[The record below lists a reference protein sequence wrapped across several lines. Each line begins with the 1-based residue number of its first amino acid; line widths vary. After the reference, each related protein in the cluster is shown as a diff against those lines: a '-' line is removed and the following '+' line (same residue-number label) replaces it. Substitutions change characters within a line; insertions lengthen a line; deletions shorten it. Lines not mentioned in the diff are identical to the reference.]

1 MNRLTRMAMFAG
13 LGVGAV
19 AVRRVIRQ
27 TPAARS
33 LREPE
38 DRWLV
43 LTVNRPEEEIAPQNV
58 WPEPLAELG
67 DEVDIELRR
76 APANRGT
83 EIAVRLR
90 NPESGSVAML
100 SRITGSSH
108 LAKIRSALRRTKQL
122 LETSEVI
129 KVDPQPHGQRKPT
142 PGGALIAMATR
153 RAGREGVL

>member
-1 MNRLTRMAMFAG
+1 MNRLTRTAVVTG

-19 AVRRVIRQ
+19 VVRRVIRQ

-43 LTVNRPEEEIAPQNV
+43 LTVNRPQEEIAPQNL

-67 DEVDIELRR
+67 EEVDIELRR
-76 APANRGT
+76 APANKGT

-90 NPESGSVAML
+90 NPEAGAATTL
-100 SRITGSSH
+100 SRIAGTSH
-108 LAKIRSALRRTKQL
+108 VQKIRSALRKTKQL
-122 LETSEVI
+122 LEAGEVL
-129 KVDPQPHGQRKPT
+129 KVDPQPHGERRPT
-142 PGGALIAMATR
+142 PGSAVIGIATR

>member
-1 MNRLTRMAMFAG
+1 MNRLTRTAVFAG

-19 AVRRVIRQ
+19 TIRRVIRQ

-33 LREPE
+33 LREPQ

-43 LTVNRPEEEIAPQNV
+43 LTVNRPQEEIAPQNV

-76 APANRGT
+76 APANKGT
-83 EIAVRLR
+83 EIAVRQR
-90 NPESGSVAML
+90 NPESGSSATL
-100 SRITGSSH
+100 SRIAGTSQVQ
-108 LAKIRSALRRTKQL
+108 KIRSALRKTKQL
-122 LETSEVI
+122 LETGEVL
-129 KVDPQPHGQRKPT
+129 KVDPQPHGERKPT
-142 PGGALIAMATR
+142 PGSAVIAIATR